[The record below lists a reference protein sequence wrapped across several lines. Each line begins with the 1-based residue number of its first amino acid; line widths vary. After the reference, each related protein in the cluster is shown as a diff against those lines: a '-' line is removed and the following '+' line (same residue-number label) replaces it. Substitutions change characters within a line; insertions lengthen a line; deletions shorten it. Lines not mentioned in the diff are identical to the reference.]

1 MEGKIRL
8 AVFGQKRLSRE
19 GGIEIVV
26 KELCTRMAQNGCD
39 ITCYNRAGHHVSGAE
54 YDKTIEYDGIRQKV
68 VPTIEKKGLAAVSS
82 SFFAALCSAFGRYD
96 VVHIHAEGPA
106 FFCWIPKLFGK
117 RVISTI
123 HGLDWAREKWKFGV
137 GSKFIRQGEKN
148 AVKYADEI
156 IVLSKGVQK
165 YFMETYGRETHFI
178 PNGVNRPE
186 VREAKLIT
194 DHFGLEK
201 DSYILFL
208 GRLVPEKGIRY
219 LVEAFK
225 NVKTDKKLVIAGGS
239 SDTDSFMEEL
249 KDLAKGDDRILF
261 TGFVQGAMLDDLEAY
276 CDKLVP
282 IYLGGV
288 TLCKYQQMDYA
299 LYFGR
304 FSEEKGIG
312 TLIKV
317 CKELPDVQFIFAGT
331 GPLEDTINGVSNIKN
346 VEFQRGEALEKLIR
360 EARFSIYPSE
370 WYENCPFSV
379 MESQMYGTPVL
390 GAEIGGIPELIQ
402 VGKTGELFESG
413 NAEDLKRKVQKLWG
427 DKKLC
432 EQYSKNCKDI
442 SFDTIDEYYEKIMKV
457 YRGEA

>member
-1 MEGKIRL
+1 
-8 AVFGQKRLSRE
+8 
-19 GGIEIVV
+19 
-26 KELCTRMAQNGCD
+26 
-39 ITCYNRAGHHVSGAE
+39 
-54 YDKTIEYDGIRQKV
+54 
-68 VPTIEKKGLAAVSS
+68 
-82 SFFAALCSAFGRYD
+82 
-96 VVHIHAEGPA
+96 
-106 FFCWIPKLFGK
+106 
-117 RVISTI
+117 
-123 HGLDWAREKWKFGV
+123 
-137 GSKFIRQGEKN
+137 
-148 AVKYADEI
+148 
-156 IVLSKGVQK
+156 
-165 YFMETYGRETHFI
+165 
-178 PNGVNRPE
+178 
-186 VREAKLIT
+186 
-194 DHFGLEK
+194 
-201 DSYILFL
+201 
-208 GRLVPEKGIRY
+208 
-219 LVEAFK
+219 
-225 NVKTDKKLVIAGGS
+225 
-239 SDTDSFMEEL
+239 
-249 KDLAKGDDRILF
+249 
-261 TGFVQGAMLDDLEAY
+261 
-276 CDKLVP
+276 
-282 IYLGGV
+282 
-288 TLCKYQQMDYA
+288 MDYT

-402 VGKTGELFESG
+402 VG
-413 NAEDLKRKVQKLWG
+413 RKVQKLWG